1 MRDGTVGSN
10 DSSDLSP
17 NMNKIQARSTIT
29 QKTPK
34 QQERLVIPTKD
45 NNDKEERTA
54 SLAECRRLFQSC
66 PSYSTK
72 CCTKRIKIRGLK
84 NNDDCSAVYHT
95 KNSDHDYDL
104 GISGPRK
111 GIMVN

>member
-10 DSSDLSP
+10 DSDLSP

-54 SLAECRRLFQSC
+54 SLADSFRAVPATPQNVVNRRAKVLQQD
-66 PSYSTK
+66 
-72 CCTKRIKIRGLK
+72 
-84 NNDDCSAVYHT
+84 NW
-95 KNSDHDYDL
+95 
-104 GISGPRK
+104 
-111 GIMVN
+111 